1 MHLFVIQDLVNN
13 GALVGMANK
22 FDETPLNKATKRLAN
37 ILKGKNGSLPLKALP
52 VDQTGY

>member
-37 ILKGKNGSLPLKALP
+37 ILKGKNGSLPLKALA